1 LVSASEKYRLFYVAA
16 FNWITCGITP
26 LMINDFSLQKSSA
39 STILEQKVFRILRM
53 KLAKL
58 LAAVAVVVFAAVLA
72 YMLIGLIIN
81 VVWYLFVFAVIGAAG
96 YGAYK
101 LFAAKNDSKQLD
113 SKNDSMIDDNE
124 FDRADRLLD
133 EYKKKLS
140 LKQ

>member
-1 LVSASEKYRLFYVAA
+1 
-16 FNWITCGITP
+16 
-26 LMINDFSLQKSSA
+26 
-39 STILEQKVFRILRM
+39 M

-58 LAAVAVVVFAAVLA
+58 LAAVAVVIFAAVLA

-101 LFAAKNDSKQLD
+101 LFAAKNHSKQLD

-124 FDRADRLLD
+124 FNRADRLLD

>member
-1 LVSASEKYRLFYVAA
+1 
-16 FNWITCGITP
+16 
-26 LMINDFSLQKSSA
+26 
-39 STILEQKVFRILRM
+39 M

-58 LAAVAVVVFAAVLA
+58 LAAVAVVIFAAVLA

-113 SKNDSMIDDNE
+113 SKDDLRVETNE